1 MIDWKST
8 DIFIFVHTVILL
20 VFISIYRFMDFE
32 KNFYLDEQVTS
43 FHPIY
48 YAVTVSSS
56 TGFGDITPRTLQAKI
71 ATTIHMLLAW
81 GTTILVIARY
91 AFHH

>member
-8 DIFIFVHTVILL
+8 EILVVAHAIIL
-20 VFISIYRFMDFE
+20 IVFSSIYKTMDFT
-32 KNFYLDEQVTS
+32 KHFTVDKPLTGV
-43 FHPIY
+43 HPIY

-56 TGFGDITPRTLQAKI
+56 TGFGDITPRTTI
-71 ATTIHMLLAW
+71 ARVITTLHMLLAW

-91 AFHH
+91 RLA

>member
-8 DIFIFVHTVILL
+8 EILVVAHAIIL
-20 VFISIYRFMDFE
+20 IVFSGMYKAMDFT
-32 KNFYLDEQVTS
+32 KHFRVEQPVTS
-43 FHPIY
+43 MHPVY

-56 TGFGDITPRTLQAKI
+56 TGFGDITPRTSI
-71 ATTIHMLLAW
+71 ARAITTLHMLLAW

-91 AFHH
+91 RIV